1 MDSARADALFA
12 RERLA
17 TLGWIPRNAEDFR
30 HLPPPPA
37 EVWLGSGDAAA
48 DAQCEAPPLA
58 GAGWT
63 LHPLG
68 HMPPGRVDARWLDA
82 ADPEQRAELFAG
94 LARPDLPGADGDK
107 DAAAPFAWAH
117 RALCRQGLRL
127 RIHTPPGM
135 AAADCD
141 TVWLHLHHRPRDTV
155 EAPLLVMTLEPGVR
169 CVLIETHDRA
179 PSACG
184 HALVQNL
191 HTHIHLAEGAQLQHL
206 RLALP
211 QAQDRMAQHVHARL
225 AQGARYQQ
233 ALVATGAAYHL
244 QRTVVQLQGANAQ
257 ARTAALLLPAGQVLE
272 QQVHTRL
279 DAAHTAAHTEVLALA
294 AVHERVVA
302 NAHSR
307 IAPGAHEAQVR
318 QRLSGVALNGQP
330 RMVLRPHL
338 EILHDQVQA
347 AHGATWGRLSEDA
360 LFYAL
365 QRGLDDAQ
373 ARALLTEGMA
383 RAVLERAFDD
393 DPGAQALAQWLDS
406 GVLAQALARQLQ
418 AEVPH
423 AA

>member
-1 MDSARADALFA
+1 
-12 RERLA
+12 
-17 TLGWIPRNAEDFR
+17 
-30 HLPPPPA
+30 
-37 EVWLGSGDAAA
+37 
-48 DAQCEAPPLA
+48 
-58 GAGWT
+58 
-63 LHPLG
+63 
-68 HMPPGRVDARWLDA
+68 
-82 ADPEQRAELFAG
+82 
-94 LARPDLPGADGDK
+94 
-107 DAAAPFAWAH
+107 
-117 RALCRQGLRL
+117 
-127 RIHTPPGM
+127 
-135 AAADCD
+135 
-141 TVWLHLHHRPRDTV
+141 
-155 EAPLLVMTLEPGVR
+155 
-169 CVLIETHDRA
+169 
-179 PSACG
+179 
-184 HALVQNL
+184 VQNL

-294 AVHERVVA
+294 ADHERVVA

-347 AHGATWGRLSEDA
+347 AHGATWGRLPEDA
-360 LFYAL
+360 LFYARSAGWTKRKPAPSSPTWPAPCWSVRSMTTPAPRPWPSGWTAACWRRPWHANCKRRCPMGESPTTL
-365 QRGLDDAQ
+365 APSPTLAPARRRCARSSRCCSKHPRRAAGLSGQRRHHADA
-373 ARALLTEGMA
+373 AGGAGRHAPLRRATA
-383 RAVLERAFDD
+383 
-393 DPGAQALAQWLDS
+393 PTS
-406 GVLAQALARQLQ
+406 T
-418 AEVPH
+418 
-423 AA
+423 AACTR

>member
-1 MDSARADALFA
+1 MDTALAD
-12 RERLA
+12 RLA
-17 TLGWIPRNAEDFR
+17 ARHHLHSQGWIARRSEHFR
-30 HLPPPPA
+30 HLPPPALEAWIGPEPDAPA
-37 EVWLGSGDAAA
+37 
-48 DAQCEAPPLA
+48 CEAPALS
-58 GAGWT
+58 GAGWLLQPVGPAAT
-63 LHPLG
+63 AG
-68 HMPPGRVDARWLDA
+68 VDARWLDA
-82 ADPEQRAELFAG
+82 LDPAQRNALFA
-94 LARPDLPGADGDK
+94 DLPGPGDGE
-107 DAAAPFAWAH
+107 AAPFAWAH

-127 RIHTPPGM
+127 RIHTPPGK
-135 AAADCD
+135 ATADCD
-141 TVWLHLHHRPRDTV
+141 TVWLHLHHQPRNTV

-233 ALVATGAAYHL
+233 ALVATGASYHL

-257 ARTAALLLPAGQVLE
+257 ARSAALLLPAGQVLE

-294 AVHERVVA
+294 ADHERVVA

-347 AHGATWGRLSEDA
+347 AHGATWGRLPEDA

-365 QRGLDDAQ
+365 QRGLDEAQ

>member
-1 MDSARADALFA
+1 MDSAHAD
-12 RERLA
+12 RLA
-17 TLGWIPRNAEDFR
+17 ARHHLHTQGWIGRRSEHFR
-30 HLPPPPA
+30 HLPPPALDDWIGP
-37 EVWLGSGDAAA
+37 DANAPL
-48 DAQCEAPPLA
+48 CEAPTLS
-58 GAGWT
+58 GAGWLLQPVGPAAT
-63 LHPLG
+63 AG
-68 HMPPGRVDARWLDA
+68 VDARWLDA
-82 ADPEQRAELFAG
+82 LDPTQRSALFAG
-94 LARPDLPGADGDK
+94 LPAPGDD
-107 DAAAPFAWAH
+107 DAAPFAWAQ

-127 RIHTPPGM
+127 RIHTPPGK

-141 TVWLHLHHRPRDTV
+141 TVWLHLRHQPRDTV
-155 EAPLLVMTLEPGVR
+155 EAPLLVLELEAGVR
-169 CVLIETHDRA
+169 CVLIETHERT
-179 PSACG
+179 PSTCG

-211 QAQDRMAQHVHARL
+211 QPNDRVAQHVHARL
-225 AQGARYQQ
+225 ARGAHYTQ
-233 ALVATGAAYHL
+233 ALVATGASYHL
-244 QRTVVQLQGANAQ
+244 QRTTLQLQAPSAQ

-279 DAAHTAAHTEVLALA
+279 DAAHTRAHTEVLALA
-294 AVHERVVA
+294 AGRERVVA

-318 QRLSGVALNGQP
+318 QRLNGVALGGQP

-347 AHGATWGRLSEDA
+347 AHGATWGRLPEDA

-365 QRGLDDAQ
+365 QRGLDEAQ

-383 RAVLERAFDD
+383 RAVLERALDAGD
-393 DPGAQALAQWLDS
+393 GAQALAQWLES

-423 AA
+423 VA

>member
-1 MDSARADALFA
+1 MDTALAD
-12 RERLA
+12 RLA
-17 TLGWIPRNAEDFR
+17 ARHHLHTQGWIGRRSEHFR
-30 HLPPPPA
+30 HLPPPALDDWIGP
-37 EVWLGSGDAAA
+37 DANAPL
-48 DAQCEAPPLA
+48 CEAPTLS
-58 GAGWT
+58 GAGW
-63 LHPLG
+63 LLQPVG
-68 HMPPGRVDARWLDA
+68 PAAAAGVDARWLDA
-82 ADPEQRAELFAG
+82 LDPTQRSALFAG
-94 LARPDLPGADGDK
+94 LPAPGDD
-107 DAAAPFAWAH
+107 DAAPFAWAQ

-127 RIHTPPGM
+127 RIHTPPGK

-141 TVWLHLHHRPRDTV
+141 TVWLHLRHQPRDTV
-155 EAPLLVMTLEPGVR
+155 EAPLLVLELEAGVR
-169 CVLIETHDRA
+169 CVLIETHERT
-179 PSACG
+179 PSTCG
-184 HALVQNL
+184 HALAQNL

-211 QAQDRMAQHVHARL
+211 QPNDRVAQHVHARL
-225 AQGARYQQ
+225 ARGAHYTQ
-233 ALVATGAAYHL
+233 ALVATGASYHL
-244 QRTVVQLQGANAQ
+244 QRTTLQLQAPSAQ

-279 DAAHTAAHTEVLALA
+279 DAAHTRAHTEVLALA
-294 AVHERVVA
+294 AGRERVVA

-318 QRLSGVALNGQP
+318 QRLNGVALGGQP

-347 AHGATWGRLSEDA
+347 AHGATWGRLPEDA

-365 QRGLDDAQ
+365 QRGLDEAQ

-383 RAVLERAFDD
+383 RAVLERALDTGD
-393 DPGAQALAQWLDS
+393 GAQALAQWLES

-423 AA
+423 VA